1 MDFQPSDEERLL
13 AETVDRLVA
22 DRYGFDARR
31 RYAAEPDGWSRA
43 MWESYAELGLLG
55 LPFAEADGGFGGGAA
70 EMMFV
75 LEAFGRVLALEPYL
89 ATVVLAGAALRYAAS
104 AEQRRRFLPAIAQ
117 GSLLAAFAHTERDA
131 RHVISRVDTT
141 ASRAA
146 DGGWE
151 ITGAKH
157 LVLHGDCAGLL
168 VVSARCGGA
177 RDSADGIGLFLVDGA
192 AVGLSRRSYKLR
204 DGTRAADLRFDA
216 VRVAD
221 GDVLGLP
228 GAAAGTIAHVLE
240 AGIAAVAAE
249 AVGAMAAVHALTLDY
264 LRTREQ
270 FGRPIGQNQALQ
282 HRAAEMLIALEQA
295 RSMAMLAAMMVDDPD
310 PVERGRALSMVKV
323 QIGTSSRQIGEAAIQ
338 LHGGIGMTE
347 EYAVG
352 HYLRRL
358 MVIEQLFGDSLHH
371 LGRLADGTA

>member
-1 MDFQPSDEERLL
+1 MDLQPSDEQRLL
-13 AETVDRLVA
+13 ADTVDRLAA

-43 MWESYAELGLLG
+43 MWASYAELGLLG
-55 LPFAEADGGFGGGAA
+55 LPFAEADGGHGGGAV

-89 ATVVLAGAALRYAAS
+89 ATIVLAGAALRCGGS
-104 AEQRRRFLPAIAQ
+104 AEQRSRFVPAIAR
-117 GSLLAAFAHTERDA
+117 GSLLAAFAHSERDA
-131 RHVISRVDTT
+131 RHAIWSVDTT
-141 ASRAA
+141 ASRVR
-146 DGGWE
+146 DGWE

-157 LVLHGDCAGLL
+157 LVLHGDCAELL
-168 VVSARCGGA
+168 VVSARCEGVC
-177 RDSADGIGLFLVDGA
+177 DSTDGIGLFLVDGA
-192 AVGLSRRSYKLR
+192 AVGLSKRDYLLR

-216 VRVAD
+216 VQVAD
-221 GDVLGLP
+221 CDVLGQA
-228 GAAAGTIAHVLE
+228 GAGSGTITHVVE

-249 AVGAMAAVHALTLDY
+249 AVGAMTAVQALTLDY

-282 HRAAEMLIALEQA
+282 HRAADMLIALEQA

-310 PVERGRALSMVKV
+310 PAERSRALSMVKV
-323 QIGTSSRQIGEAAIQ
+323 QIGASARQIGEAAIQ

-358 MVIEQLFGDSLHH
+358 MVIEQLFGDSLYH